1 MPRMKST
8 LAVLCLLLIVIRA
21 APAQQQ
27 PSQQPLGDDPSRF
40 DERMEAATM
49 RHDVGFFIDVLADDV
64 LFSHGTGLLQNKQ
77 QWVDSIREDAGT
89 NVVRKLDFVKVEPHG
104 DLVETVGHVQ
114 VTVPGKPLREYNIWF
129 VRLYARREGTWR
141 LLSNRTVRQVN
152 GPFPAHRSLL
162 CGAIGLILGISIGF
176 LLWRRTRAAVTAA

>member
-21 APAQQQ
+21 APAHQQ

-104 DLVETVGHVQ
+104 DLVETMGHVQ
-114 VTVPGKPLREYNIWF
+114 VTVPSKPLREYNIWF

-176 LLWRRTRAAVTAA
+176 LMWRRTRAAVTAA